1 MPEGLRAEKAGA
13 GEQFKQFVGEL
24 NAIIEHT
31 PPEQWW
37 RRIMLHLKRAER
49 NIERYPEEMRSFLND
64 SLEQVYD
71 ILSEE
76 VGVEMP
82 SASTTDAFRAERA
95 REVIHEIA
103 QFLQEMA
110 PDHEPELPK
119 MYEVS
124 LDEILRDTEHFEL
137 GNFYDASVKGETAND
152 PGLKPGERPR
162 VLRIRASRE
171 DPWHDFPLPP
181 NEHIMHKGGT
191 PRVVLKILA
200 GAPVESI
207 RAELPPNDF
216 DVIAVGEPSERYAEA
231 AHMGVDLAGVE
242 MVESLGEHA
251 IATTMNAR
259 DIDLN
264 MCLLGKDGMHF
275 SDEALQ
281 AAKTGHI
288 SLKAE
293 DRGIYGSENFYFN
306 GEKLAKNRGMFRLI
320 KFVAEGKATS
330 FDMKPLNEQVRF
342 GIYWLVLAR
351 KFASKKNGGTLLN
364 RMFELGKRMHQ
375 VPDDVEDI
383 YGMLNRVHEQAAFFD
398 FQDSALD
405 DVGLARWLNTKLSKF
420 AQKTFRA
427 RHGIPSSLE
436 MERKEGDT
444 TPYRVSLD
452 GYVDDPV
459 RDAHAKEQWDTF
471 IEACRRRT
479 AEYQKQV
486 A

>member
-1 MPEGLRAEKAGA
+1 
-13 GEQFKQFVGEL
+13 
-24 NAIIEHT
+24 
-31 PPEQWW
+31 
-37 RRIMLHLKRAER
+37 
-49 NIERYPEEMRSFLND
+49 
-64 SLEQVYD
+64 
-71 ILSEE
+71 
-76 VGVEMP
+76 
-82 SASTTDAFRAERA
+82 
-95 REVIHEIA
+95 
-103 QFLQEMA
+103 
-110 PDHEPELPK
+110 
-119 MYEVS
+119 
-124 LDEILRDTEHFEL
+124 
-137 GNFYDASVKGETAND
+137 
-152 PGLKPGERPR
+152 
-162 VLRIRASRE
+162 
-171 DPWHDFPLPP
+171 
-181 NEHIMHKGGT
+181 
-191 PRVVLKILA
+191 
-200 GAPVESI
+200 
-207 RAELPPNDF
+207 
-216 DVIAVGEPSERYAEA
+216 
-231 AHMGVDLAGVE
+231 
-242 MVESLGEHA
+242 
-251 IATTMNAR
+251 
-259 DIDLN
+259 
-264 MCLLGKDGMHF
+264 
-275 SDEALQ
+275 LQ